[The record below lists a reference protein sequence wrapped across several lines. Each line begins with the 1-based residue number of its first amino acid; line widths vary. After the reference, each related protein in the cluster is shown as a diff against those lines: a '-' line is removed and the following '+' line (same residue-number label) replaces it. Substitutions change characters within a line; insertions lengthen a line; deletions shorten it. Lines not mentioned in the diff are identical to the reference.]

1 MRPSLARERSTHQ
14 ASASRLSNRID
25 NLLDVVRLANDLVDI
40 FARPGEFS
48 RAFRAETGQS
58 PAKAIE
64 NLRLEAARI
73 MLEDSRHTLDQ
84 IAGQTGFHDGR
95 RMREAFLRVFG
106 QPPQVFRR
114 RAKYET
120 GVS

>member
-1 MRPSLARERSTHQ
+1 VEQLAD
-14 ASASRLSNRID
+14 AARLSPRQ
-25 NLLDVVRLANDLVDI
+25 
-40 FARPGEFS
+40 FS